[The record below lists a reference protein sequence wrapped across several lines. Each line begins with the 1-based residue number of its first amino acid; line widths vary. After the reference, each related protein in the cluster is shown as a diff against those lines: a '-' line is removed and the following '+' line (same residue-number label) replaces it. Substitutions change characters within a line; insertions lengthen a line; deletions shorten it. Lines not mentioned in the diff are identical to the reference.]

1 MRPGGTLSTKQ
12 LLRQSGLSDHR
23 GEVATPD
30 VLAGVSVRCRHVLAQ
45 ICEIGPL
52 ANAHFHR
59 LQEAAPLNRR
69 ESGPHESEIVN
80 KPPPALP
87 PIGRLILKARCAR
100 YQCMGHQ
107 FTILFVEDDP
117 LVRDVVVALLHE
129 HGFRVLV
136 AEDGYEAIRL
146 LVEYQVDLLFTDV
159 VMPGIS
165 GFELGLQAK
174 LIRSNL
180 RVLYITGYADQAAG
194 KGIRY
199 GKVLQKPV
207 RADELLA
214 EITRA
219 LAA

>member
-1 MRPGGTLSTKQ
+1 MDR
-12 LLRQSGLSDHR
+12 
-23 GEVATPD
+23 
-30 VLAGVSVRCRHVLAQ
+30 
-45 ICEIGPL
+45 
-52 ANAHFHR
+52 
-59 LQEAAPLNRR
+59 
-69 ESGPHESEIVN
+69 
-80 KPPPALP
+80 
-87 PIGRLILKARCAR
+87 
-100 YQCMGHQ
+100 Q
-107 FTILFVEDDP
+107 FTVLFVEDDRQ
-117 LVRDVVVALLHE
+117 VRDAVVALLRE

-146 LVEYQVDLLFTDV
+146 LDEYQVDLLFTDV

-174 LIRSNL
+174 LIRPNL
-180 RVLYITGYADQAAG
+180 RVLYMTGYAERAAG

-214 EITRA
+214 EITQA